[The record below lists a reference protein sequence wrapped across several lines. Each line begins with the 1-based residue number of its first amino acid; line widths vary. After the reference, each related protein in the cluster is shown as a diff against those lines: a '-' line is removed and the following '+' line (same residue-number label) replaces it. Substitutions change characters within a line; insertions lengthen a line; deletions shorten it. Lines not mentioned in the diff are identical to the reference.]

1 MLFVFLP
8 FYDTISTYTILGYC
22 RVANRA
28 ELSPSDIVGL
38 RIVLEPEKHYR
49 YDYTQ
54 AHWDA
59 ATASWGHQGRGH
71 APADQSCIQVEI
83 KK

>member
-8 FYDTISTYTILGYC
+8 FYDTISTDTSLGYC

-49 YDYTQ
+49 YGYTQ

-59 ATASWGHQGRGH
+59 ATDSLGHDGRGY